1 MPVLISGV
9 LKDATGTPVQNCT
22 IQLKACR
29 TSTTVVVNTVAS
41 ENPDDAGRY
50 SMDVEQGQYTVTLLV
65 EGYPPSHAGVITV
78 YDDSKPGTLNDFLG
92 AMTEDDVRPEALR
105 RFEAMVEEVARQAS
119 EASRNA
125 TVAGQASEQAQTSAG
140 QAAESATAAVNAVGA
155 AEASATQAASS
166 AASAESSAGTATTK
180 AGEASASAASA
191 DTARTAAAASAAAA
205 KTSEANAD
213 ASRTA
218 AGDSAAAAAASATA
232 AQTSAAR
239 AGASETAAKTSETQA
254 ASSAGDAG
262 ASATAAAASEKA
274 AKTSETSARTSE
286 TNAATSASTAAAS
299 ATAASSSA
307 SEASSHAAASDTSA
321 SLAAQSST
329 AAGAAATRAED
340 AAKRAEDIAD
350 VISLEDASLTKK
362 GIVKL
367 SSATDSDSEALA
379 ATPKAVKDVMSET
392 QTKAPLD
399 SPAFTGTPTTPTPP
413 DDAKGLQTANAEFV
427 RKLIAALVGS
437 VPESLDTLQELA
449 DALGNDPNFATTIVN
464 KLAGKQPLDDTLTAL
479 SGKSVD
485 GLIEYVG
492 LRETINRAGDAL
504 QKSQN
509 GADIPDKKQFARTIG
524 AVTSTSVTFGE
535 SGWFKIATVFM
546 PQATSTA
553 VIKLY
558 GGSGYNV
565 GSFEQAAISELV
577 LRAGNGS
584 PVGITATLWRRS
596 PAAANEIAWIN
607 TSGDSYDI
615 YINIG
620 RYAYGLIAQYDYTSN
635 AGVIL
640 HTSPEFSETKPAN
653 ATNGQTY
660 TLFNSLMKPTA
671 SDVGALPITGGR
683 LNGSLGIGTDNAL
696 GGNSIVFGDNDT
708 GFKWHSDGVLGIYAN
723 NAQVGYIDNSG
734 LHMLADIR
742 TTGTVRAGNVK
753 NIALTSSNNSTLNA
767 QFHLWGD
774 GNRPTVIEL
783 DDDQGWH
790 LYSQRN
796 PDGSIRFMVNGEIFS
811 TGSIHAGA
819 NTISTD
825 GNIYGSLW
833 GGWLNDWINNTII
846 NRYVQDVRLG
856 GIEYAQAWNG
866 PGFHDTPGYVIT
878 GVTNGN
884 SDELID
890 GVHRRPLQK
899 LIGGV
904 WYNVA
909 SI

>member
-1 MPVLISGV
+1 MSVVISGV
-9 LKDATGTPVQNCT
+9 LKDGTGKPVQGCT
-22 IQLKACR
+22 VTLTARKNTA
-29 TSTTVVVNTVAS
+29 TVIVNTVAS
-41 ENPDDAGRY
+41 ENPDEAGRY
-50 SMDVEQGQYTVTLLV
+50 TMNVEPGRYAVSLFT
-65 EGYPPSHAGVITV
+65 EGYPPSRVGDITV
-78 YDDSKPGTLNDFLG
+78 YEDSLPGTLNDFLG

-119 EASRNA
+119 EALRNA
-125 TVAGQASEQAQTSAG
+125 TAAGQASEQAQTSAT
-140 QAAESATAAVNAVGA
+140 QAAESATTAGSAAGA
-155 AEASATQAASS
+155 AETSATQAASS
-166 AASAESSAGTATTK
+166 AASAESSAGTAATK
-180 AGEASASAASA
+180 AGEASVSAESA

-213 ASRTA
+213 VSRTA

-232 AQTSAAR
+232 AQTSAER

-254 ASSAGDAG
+254 ASSAGEAG

-274 AKTSETSARTSE
+274 AAASAAEAKTSE

-307 SEASSHAAASDTSA
+307 SAASTHAAASDTSA

-329 AAGAAATRAED
+329 AVGAAATRAED

-379 ATPKAVKDVMSET
+379 ATPKAVKAVMSEA

-413 DDAKGLQTANAEFV
+413 DDAKGFQTANAEFV

-464 KLAGKQPLDDTLTAL
+464 KLAGKQTLDETLTAL

-485 GLIEYVG
+485 GLIEYIG
-492 LRETINRAGDAL
+492 LRETINRAAGAM
-504 QKSQN
+504 QKDQN
-509 GADIPDKKQFARTIG
+509 GGDIPDKKQFARNIG
-524 AVTSTSVTFGE
+524 AVTSTTITLSE
-535 SGWFKIATVFM
+535 SGWFKIATVVM
-546 PQATSTA
+546 PQYTSTA

-558 GGSGYNV
+558 GGAGFNV

-596 PAAANEIAWIN
+596 PAAANEVAWIN
-607 TSGDSYDI
+607 ISGDTYDV

-635 AGVIL
+635 ANVTL
-640 HTSPEFSETKPAN
+640 HTTPEYSETQPASS
-653 ATNGQTY
+653 TNGQTY
-660 TLFNSLMKPTA
+660 TLFNSLMKPTPE
-671 SDVGALPITGGR
+671 DVRALPITGGQ
-683 LNGSLGIGTDNAL
+683 LNGPLGIGTDNAL

-708 GFKWHSDGVLGIYAN
+708 GIKQNGDGILDTYAN
-723 NAQVGYIDNSG
+723 NQHTVRVTPGEMQV
-734 LHMLADIR
+734 L
-742 TTGTVRAGNVK
+742 GTIRAGNTK
-753 NIALTSSNNSTLNA
+753 RLSLTSSNGSTLNA
-767 QFHLWGD
+767 GFNLWGD
-774 GNRPTVIEL
+774 ANRPTVIEL
-783 DDDQGWH
+783 DDDQGWQFF
-790 LYSQRN
+790 SQRN
-796 PDGSIRFMVNGEIFS
+796 NDGSVQLEVNGRI
-811 TGSIHAGA
+811 IPA
-819 NTISTD
+819 NYSNFDARYLTS
-825 GNIYGSLW
+825 GNVYTKGEA
-833 GGWLNDWINNTII
+833 D
-846 NRYVQDVRLG
+846 NRYVQNIQRGAPVWPGKVD
-856 GIEYAQAWNG
+856 EYGPAEAPAGCFLTQAR
-866 PGFHDTPGYVIT
+866 HDPTTAY
-878 GVTNGN
+878 GVTFAY
-884 SDELID
+884 
-890 GVHRRPLQK
+890 RPLQMWVGNGWRT
-899 LIGGV
+899 ING
-904 WYNVA
+904 
-909 SI
+909 